1 MEIKDSFN
9 KSTLIKGKKKRIFC
23 HFCAPQ
29 RANTAAGAGN
39 LIKGS
44 QVELVTLSDG
54 LDPEDDRTDVT
65 KLLLSIKS
73 TMPARLSKLIQHINA
88 LDVHNKI
95 TCIIVTFNMGW
106 ALEVG
111 HKLGIKGALL
121 CPASATSLA
130 SAACIPK
137 LLGDGIIDSQGLPT
151 RKQEIQ
157 LSADMP
163 MMDTQKFPWRGFSK
177 TFFDHLLQEM
187 KIHKYIRK

>member
-1 MEIKDSFN
+1 MGIPHFLCMPFPVQGHVNPLMQLALLSAKHGCKVTFVHTEFN
-9 KSTLIKGKKKRIFC
+9 HK
-23 HFCAPQ
+23 
-29 RANTAAGAGN
+29 RANTTVGAGN

-54 LDPEDDRTDVT
+54 LDPEDDRNDVT

-137 LLGDGIIDSQGLPT
+137 LLGDGIIDSQ
-151 RKQEIQ
+151 
-157 LSADMP
+157 D
-163 MMDTQKFPWRGFSK
+163 
-177 TFFDHLLQEM
+177 FD
-187 KIHKYIRK
+187 YAN